1 MNHKWIL
8 FRVFNNTQLTKWY
21 LKSNGKKRHT
31 KLKIVEHFE
40 YCNNLQYK
48 LQNVWRISTV
58 AYNSLVTRE
67 KLFMKLISDY
77 VVALKFKIK
86 TLHMLK
92 GIDNL
97 NWSIYLLKFVASTFI
112 LHLKVY
118 FFYIY
123 IKFRNNVIFNSE
135 SAMSEPSNLFCE
147 YVSTKYADSVLMYL
161 GLSNPN

>member
-21 LKSNGKKRHT
+21 L
-31 KLKIVEHFE
+31 
-40 YCNNLQYK
+40 NLQYK
-48 LQNVWRISTV
+48 LQNVWRISKV

-135 SAMSEPSNLFCE
+135 SAMSEPS
-147 YVSTKYADSVLMYL
+147 DSVLMYL
-161 GLSNPN
+161 ELSNPN